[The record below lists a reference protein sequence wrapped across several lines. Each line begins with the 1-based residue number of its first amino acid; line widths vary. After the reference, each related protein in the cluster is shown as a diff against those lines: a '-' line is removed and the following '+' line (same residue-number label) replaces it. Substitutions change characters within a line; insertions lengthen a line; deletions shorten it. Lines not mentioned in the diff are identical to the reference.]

1 MALVVTLRFMCLTNL
16 SLQFIANGVWVL
28 VPMVRLLPIYPGML
42 PFWVAIFLLPF
53 ERRQG
58 ETLGSPD
65 LVPLWH
71 QVAREPHGWGRD
83 HS

>member
-42 PFWVAIFLLPF
+42 LPIYPGMF
-53 ERRQG
+53 A
-58 ETLGSPD
+58 
-65 LVPLWH
+65 V
-71 QVAREPHGWGRD
+71 
-83 HS
+83 